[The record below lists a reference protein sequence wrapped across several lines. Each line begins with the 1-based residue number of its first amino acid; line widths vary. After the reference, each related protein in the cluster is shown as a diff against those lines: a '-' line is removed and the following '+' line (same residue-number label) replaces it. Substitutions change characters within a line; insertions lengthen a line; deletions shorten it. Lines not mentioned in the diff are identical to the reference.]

1 MRPTSSGAIA
11 AAPPGWRSS
20 SPRRTSGAWRRRWRA
35 GGWRVRS
42 GCSPTSRNR
51 PSTGTSS
58 FGGRFRA
65 GAKGE
70 LDDAIAWAERA
81 ADLGRRHGD
90 RDLEALALHLQGSF
104 LVSSGALD
112 EGWALAPHPP
122 QSFTATR
129 HRGLA
134 RRSRLSRPR
143 RPRGGADRR
152 ARRGGRGAG
161 ELADARGR
169 GPGRR
174 RASRGAAEGA
184 CATHRGRFRGLALK
198 APLAVPTSGRAGLAC
213 SSV

>member
-112 EGWALAPHPP
+112 EGWALVDEAAAAAVGGELAPHP
-122 QSFTATR
+122 TAVVYCNTIAVC
-129 HRGLA
+129 H
-134 RRSRLSRPR
+134 
-143 RPRGGADRR
+143 
-152 ARRGGRGAG
+152 
-161 ELADARGR
+161 ELA
-169 GPGRR
+169 
-174 RASRGAAEGA
+174 EY
-184 CATHRGRFRGLALK
+184 
-198 APLAVPTSGRAGLAC
+198 
-213 SSV
+213 